1 MGAGRDVG
9 GLVTRTAPNR
19 PVAELRGLEEV
30 NHQGMIV
37 SGSER
42 VSDNEGEDQA
52 ALKKGTGLTGR
63 SA

>member
-1 MGAGRDVG
+1 M
-9 GLVTRTAPNR
+9 TRTAPNR